1 MVAVA
6 GRFVITGRW
15 WGIVYRH
22 RTGSA
27 WLDLPEV
34 FGPWQ
39 TAWKRHRRFALDG
52 TWDRLLAEV
61 VAEADAAG
69 ELDWTLSVD
78 STVARVHQHGATATR
93 AASQPGWHTGGM
105 RMTRIRRPATWRR
118 PTTASAGPAAG

>member
-27 WLDLPEV
+27 WRDLPAV

-78 STVARVHQHGATATR
+78 STVARVHARRDRQSRLGAGLAHR
-93 AASQPGWHTGGM
+93 GRQ
-105 RMTRIRRPATWRR
+105 RMTRIRRPAALRR
-118 PTTASAGPAAG
+118 PITAWAGPAAG